1 MKKPP
6 VKKGGRFFR
15 NSLSIK
21 RLRFTLLLGLDERP
35 AASAVYADGK
45 RRVKVNEPEPGS
57 LLFGPLEVPGA
68 GYFPADILSEVMGER
83 FGTLHEKACAD
94 AFGNGPHALLGA
106 LHEDWHLGDFGTDKA
121 AKVHFGIQFFPLLC
135 NAGALEPNRLILK
148 RLRGSLGLNLFPKNS
163 ANAYISTT

>member
-21 RLRFTLLLGLDERP
+21 RLRFTLLLGLDER
-35 AASAVYADGK
+35 
-45 RRVKVNEPEPGS
+45 
-57 LLFGPLEVPGA
+57 
-68 GYFPADILSEVMGER
+68 PADILSEVMGER

-121 AKVHFGIQFFPLLC
+121 AKVHSGIQFFPLLR
-135 NAGALEPNRLILK
+135 NAGAVEPNRLILK

-163 ANAYISTT
+163 TNAYISTI